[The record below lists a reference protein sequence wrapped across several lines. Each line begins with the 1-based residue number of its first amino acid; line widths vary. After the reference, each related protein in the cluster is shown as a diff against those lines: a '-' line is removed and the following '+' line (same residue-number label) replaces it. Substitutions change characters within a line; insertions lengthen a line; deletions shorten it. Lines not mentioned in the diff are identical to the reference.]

1 MIGILKRTFLS
12 LNKTFIGM
20 LYWKKLGADN

>member
-12 LNKTFIGM
+12 LYRAFIEM